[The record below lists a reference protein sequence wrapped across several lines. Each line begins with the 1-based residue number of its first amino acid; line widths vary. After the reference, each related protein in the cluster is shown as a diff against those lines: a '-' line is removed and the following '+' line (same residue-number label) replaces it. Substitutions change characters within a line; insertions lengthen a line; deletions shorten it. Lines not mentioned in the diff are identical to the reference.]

1 MNSTDKR
8 QPSLLL
14 RIVQF
19 PIVRLVLLGGGLYF
33 LMGVKNGFSVKYD
46 ASPWMKLAAVAAM
59 AALAIAVYVAFVH
72 YVERRNVSELST
84 RGFGR
89 ELGMSLLVGA
99 VLYSVCVLILMLL
112 GIYRIEGLN
121 PWQYMI
127 PSLAMALGAGVIE
140 ELIHRGVV
148 FRIIEESLGSW
159 IAVLT
164 SSLIFGIVHWRNPQG
179 TALGALFISVEAG
192 MLLAAAFM
200 LTRRLWLSMGFH
212 IAWNFTQAGI
222 FSGAV
227 SGNVLDAGL
236 IQPIIQ
242 GPELLTG
249 GSFGVEASVIA
260 FLLCTAAGI
269 TMLYMAT
276 KRGNVI
282 QPLWKR
288 S

>member
-1 MNSTDKR
+1 
-8 QPSLLL
+8 
-14 RIVQF
+14 
-19 PIVRLVLLGGGLYF
+19 
-33 LMGVKNGFSVKYD
+33 
-46 ASPWMKLAAVAAM
+46 
-59 AALAIAVYVAFVH
+59 
-72 YVERRNVSELST
+72 
-84 RGFGR
+84 
-89 ELGMSLLVGA
+89 
-99 VLYSVCVLILMLL
+99 
-112 GIYRIEGLN
+112 
-121 PWQYMI
+121 
-127 PSLAMALGAGVIE
+127 
-140 ELIHRGVV
+140 
-148 FRIIEESLGSW
+148 
-159 IAVLT
+159 
-164 SSLIFGIVHWRNPQG
+164 
-179 TALGALFISVEAG
+179 
-192 MLLAAAFM
+192 
-200 LTRRLWLSMGFH
+200 MGFH